1 MAEKRMISKN
11 ISQSR
16 KVNSLSLKGKLL
28 FTWAIPWFDN
38 HGYLEVEPDFLKFN
52 IFPRVKEILLQEL
65 PGICRELTDIK
76 LWILYKHQKTGK
88 LIAYDPK
95 FKVIQTLR
103 QDRLGEP
110 TYKKEDLQE
119 LPDICQPLPTIDGL
133 LRESSATSP
142 QGKVREGKVSKER
155 ERLACGEFSNIFL
168 IEEEKKKLQIK
179 YGEKAVQDK
188 IESFSNSLKSQPQ
201 KYSKYKDH
209 YATLNNWLR
218 NDGNQSPNK
227 KETKITF
234 PNCPKCG
241 KETTQEDIK
250 NFDSCPACYKPLP
263 PEKLKELLHG
273 IGKDMK

>member
-52 IFPRVKEILLQEL
+52 IFPRTEDISLREL
-65 PGICRELTDIK
+65 PYLLRELADTK
-76 LWILYKHQKTGK
+76 LWLFYKHQKTGK

-95 FKVIQTLR
+95 FKVIQILR
-103 QDRLGEP
+103 QDRMGEP
-110 TYKKEDLQE
+110 AYKKEELQE
-119 LPDICQPLPTIDGL
+119 LVDILPELTGVDGL
-133 LRESSATSP
+133 IK
-142 QGKVREGKVSKER
+142 GKVREGKVREDKKEK
-155 ERLACGEFSNIFL
+155 AAFGEFSNIL
-168 IEEEKKKLQIK
+168 LTLEENKKIRDK
-179 YGEKAVQDK
+179 YGAQTVQDK

-218 NDGNQSPNK
+218 KDGSPLPQA
-227 KETKITF
+227 KIEIKTTF
-234 PNCPKCG
+234 PPCPICK
-241 KETTQEDIK
+241 KETTQADIDK
-250 NFDSCPACYKPLP
+250 FDSCPACYKPLP
-263 PEKLKELLHG
+263 PEKLKQLLSG
-273 IGKDMK
+273 IGKDVK